1 MSARVSKAA
10 LARHMV
16 DRREQ
21 TASEADAAETD
32 LRVAGLREL
41 VPDLSDEGTMAVIN
55 SVFGHTDLVRDR
67 QKLSYVASL
76 RASVGAEWQRA
87 GKAFLRIGRLLLE
100 AERKLNKAEYDSLI
114 EGSGR
119 FLPFGRTVAVQLRR
133 VAQAV
138 DSRRLPE
145 DRCPSAYS
153 VAYSLVTL
161 PDEHLRLADERN
173 LIRPDV
179 RREEVKAFRAEL
191 TRQSDPAAHVRVDLR
206 DLEKEFEN
214 LRDQRRDLLQR
225 ALTARQRMRQIAALL
240 NHGRLPA
247 LLAGQQYNGNEKA
260 RSNRHQ
266 KNPAS

>member
-10 LARHMV
+10 LARHMAER
-16 DRREQ
+16 DEQ
-21 TASEADAAETD
+21 SGPEVETTEAD

-41 VPDLSDEGTMAVIN
+41 VPDLPDERTMSVIT
-55 SVFGHTDLVRDR
+55 SIFGHTDLVRDR
-67 QKLSYVASL
+67 GKLSYITSL
-76 RASVGAEWQRA
+76 RAAVGVEWQRA
-87 GKAFLRIGRLLLE
+87 GRAFLRIGRLLLE
-100 AERKLNKAEYDSLI
+100 AERRLTKAEYDSLI

-119 FLPFGRTVAVQLRR
+119 LLPFGRTVAIQLRR

-161 PDEHLRLADERN
+161 PDEHLRLAEERN

-179 RREEVKAFRAEL
+179 RREEIKAFRTEL
-191 TRQSDPAAHVRVDLR
+191 RRQNDPAAHARVDLR
-206 DLEKEFEN
+206 ALRREHEA

-225 ALTARQRMRQIAALL
+225 ALAARQRMREIAVLL
-240 NHGRLPA
+240 DRGR
-247 LLAGQQYNGNEKA
+247 
-260 RSNRHQ
+260 
-266 KNPAS
+266 

>member
-10 LARHMV
+10 LARHMAE
-16 DRREQ
+16 RSEQ
-21 TASEADAAETD
+21 SGPEADAAETD

-41 VPDLSDEGTMAVIN
+41 VPDLPDEGTMAVIN

-67 QKLSYVASL
+67 GKLSYIASL

-100 AERKLNKAEYDSLI
+100 AERKLSKAEYDSLI

-119 FLPFGRTVAVQLRR
+119 LLPFGRTVAVQLRR

-145 DRCPSAYS
+145 DRCPNAYS

-161 PDEHLRLADERN
+161 PDEHLRLAEERN

-191 TRQSDPAAHVRVDLR
+191 SRQNDPAAQARVDLR
-206 DLEKEFEN
+206 DLRREHET

-225 ALTARQRMRQIAALL
+225 ALAARRRMREIAVLL
-240 NHGRLPA
+240 GRGRRPT
-247 LLAGQQYNGNEKA
+247 LLTGQQNCADENAEPVHRA
-260 RSNRHQ
+260 TE
-266 KNPAS
+266 

>member
-1 MSARVSKAA
+1 MAERS
-10 LARHMV
+10 
-16 DRREQ
+16 EQ
-21 TASEADAAETD
+21 SGSEADAAGTD

-41 VPDLSDEGTMAVIN
+41 VPGLPDEGAMAVIN
-55 SVFGHTDLVRDR
+55 SVFGHTDLVRNR
-67 QKLSYVASL
+67 GKLSYIASL
-76 RASVGAEWQRA
+76 RASVSAEWQRA

-100 AERKLNKAEYDSLI
+100 AERKLSKAEYDSLI

-119 FLPFGRTVAVQLRR
+119 LLPFGRTVAVQLRR

-138 DSRRLPE
+138 DSQRLPE

-161 PDEHLRLADERN
+161 PDEHLRLAEERN

-191 TRQSDPAAHVRVDLR
+191 SRQNDPAAHVRVDLR
-206 DLEKEFEN
+206 DLRREHEA

-225 ALTARQRMRQIAALL
+225 ALAARQRMREIAALL
-240 NHGRLPA
+240 DRGRRPA
-247 LLAGQQYNGNEKA
+247 LLTGQQDGAGQNA
-260 RSNRHQ
+260 RSVSR
-266 KNPAS
+266 STE

>member
-10 LARHMV
+10 LARHMAE
-16 DRREQ
+16 RSEQ
-21 TASEADAAETD
+21 SGPEADAAETD

-41 VPDLSDEGTMAVIN
+41 VPDLPDEGTMAVIN

-67 QKLSYVASL
+67 GKLSYIASL
-76 RASVGAEWQRA
+76 RASVGVEWQRA

-100 AERKLNKAEYDSLI
+100 AERKLSKAEYDSLI

-119 FLPFGRTVAVQLRR
+119 LLPFGRTVAVQLRR

-161 PDEHLRLADERN
+161 PDVHLRLAEERN

-191 TRQSDPAAHVRVDLR
+191 SRQNDPAAHVRVDLR
-206 DLEKEFEN
+206 DLRREHET

-225 ALTARQRMRQIAALL
+225 ALAARQRMREIAALL
-240 NHGRLPA
+240 DCGRRSA
-247 LLAGQQYNGNEKA
+247 LLTGQQDGVGENVGSVD
-260 RSNRHQ
+260 RSTE
-266 KNPAS
+266 

>member
-1 MSARVSKAA
+1 MAERS
-10 LARHMV
+10 
-16 DRREQ
+16 EQ
-21 TASEADAAETD
+21 SGPEADVAETD

-41 VPDLSDEGTMAVIN
+41 VPDLPDEGTMAIIN

-67 QKLSYVASL
+67 GKLSYIASL

-100 AERKLNKAEYDSLI
+100 AERKLSKAEYDSLI

-119 FLPFGRTVAVQLRR
+119 LLPFGRTVAVQLRR

-145 DRCPSAYS
+145 DRCPNAYS

-161 PDEHLRLADERN
+161 PDEHLRLAEERN

-191 TRQSDPAAHVRVDLR
+191 SRQNDPAAHARVDLR
-206 DLEKEFEN
+206 DLRREHET

-225 ALTARQRMRQIAALL
+225 ALAARQRMREIAALL
-240 NHGRLPA
+240 DRGRRPA
-247 LLAGQQYNGNEKA
+247 LLTGQQDGAGENAG
-260 RSNRHQ
+260 SVNR
-266 KNPAS
+266 ATE

>member
-1 MSARVSKAA
+1 MSERISKAA
-10 LARHMV
+10 LARHMAE
-16 DRREQ
+16 RSEQ
-21 TASEADAAETD
+21 SGPEADVAETD

-41 VPDLSDEGTMAVIN
+41 VPDLPDEGTMAVIN
-55 SVFGHTDLVRDR
+55 SVFGHTDLVHDHG
-67 QKLSYVASL
+67 KLSYIASL
-76 RASVGAEWQRA
+76 RASVGTEWQRA

-100 AERKLNKAEYDSLI
+100 AEWKLSKAEYDSLI

-119 FLPFGRTVAVQLRR
+119 LLPFGRSVAIQLRR

-161 PDEHLRLADERN
+161 PDEHLRLAEERN

-179 RREEVKAFRAEL
+179 RREEVKAFKAEL
-191 TRQSDPAAHVRVDLR
+191 SRQNEPAAYARVDLR
-206 DLEKEFEN
+206 DLRREHET

-225 ALTARQRMRQIAALL
+225 ALAAWQRMREIAALL
-240 NHGRLPA
+240 DRGRRPA
-247 LLAGQQYNGNEKA
+247 LLTGQQDGAGENAGSVNGPTE
-260 RSNRHQ
+260 
-266 KNPAS
+266 

>member
-1 MSARVSKAA
+1 
-10 LARHMV
+10 MV

-21 TASEADAAETD
+21 TASEVDAAETD

-41 VPDLSDEGTMAVIN
+41 VPDLPDERTMAVIN

-67 QKLSYVASL
+67 GKLTYIASL

-100 AERKLNKAEYDSLI
+100 AEQKLSKAEYDSLI

-119 FLPFGRTVAVQLRR
+119 LLPFGRTVAVQLRR

-161 PDEHLRLADERN
+161 PDEHLRLAEERN

-179 RREEVKAFRAEL
+179 RREEIKAFRAEL
-191 TRQSDPAAHVRVDLR
+191 SQQNDPAAHARVDLR
-206 DLEKEFEN
+206 DLRREHET
-214 LRDQRRDLLQR
+214 LCDQRRDLLQR
-225 ALTARQRMRQIAALL
+225 ALAARQRMREIAVLL
-240 NHGRLPA
+240 NLGRRPV
-247 LLAGQQYNGNEKA
+247 LLTRQQDGA
-260 RSNRHQ
+260 RENTGSVDR
-266 KNPAS
+266 STE

>member
-1 MSARVSKAA
+1 MSTRVSKAA
-10 LARHMV
+10 LARHKAERGV
-16 DRREQ
+16 Q
-21 TASEADAAETD
+21 SGPEADAAETD
-32 LRVAGLREL
+32 LRVAGLRDL
-41 VPDLSDEGTMAVIN
+41 VPDLPDERTMAVIN

-67 QKLSYVASL
+67 GKLSYIASL

-100 AERKLNKAEYDSLI
+100 AERKLSKTEYDSLI

-119 FLPFGRTVAVQLRR
+119 LLPFGRTVAVQLRR

-161 PDEHLRLADERN
+161 PDEHLRLAEERN

-191 TRQSDPAAHVRVDLR
+191 SRQTDPTAHTRVDLR
-206 DLEKEFEN
+206 DLRKKYEI

-225 ALTARQRMRQIAALL
+225 ALAARQRMREIAALL
-240 NHGRLPA
+240 DRRPRPA
-247 LLAGQQYNGNEKA
+247 LLTGQQGGADENAGSVD
-260 RSNRHQ
+260 RSTE
-266 KNPAS
+266 

>member
-1 MSARVSKAA
+1 MSARVSKTA
-10 LARHMV
+10 LARHMAE
-16 DRREQ
+16 RSEQ
-21 TASEADAAETD
+21 GSPDGDVAEAD

-41 VPDLSDEGTMAVIN
+41 VPDLPDERTMAVIN
-55 SVFGHTDLVRDR
+55 SIFGHTDLVHDR
-67 QKLSYVASL
+67 EKLNYIASL
-76 RASVGAEWQRA
+76 RASVGVEWQRA

-100 AERKLNKAEYDSLI
+100 AERKLSKAEYDSLI

-119 FLPFGRTVAVQLRR
+119 LLPFGRTVAVQLRR

-179 RREEVKAFRAEL
+179 RREEIKAFRAEL
-191 TRQSDPAAHVRVDLR
+191 NRQSDPAAHARVDLR
-206 DLEKEFEN
+206 V
-214 LRDQRRDLLQR
+214 LRREHEALREQRRDLLRR
-225 ALTARQRMRQIAALL
+225 ALAARQRMREIAALL
-240 NHGRLPA
+240 D
-247 LLAGQQYNGNEKA
+247 
-260 RSNRHQ
+260 RS
-266 KNPAS
+266 